1 MKKYA
6 WKLNMM
12 VLFALLGASTGL
24 AYASDGIVKDAD
36 GNYIITYSERLS
48 RGTFHMLFI
57 PATKIDPSVR
67 SSWRLEDNI
76 INYRYRIH
84 NGGSAKQYLDAILV
98 EPISSLITSP
108 SILPKPLDRLA
119 YIDALFDAARNS
131 MRGPKGWDTGIIDI
145 PDGFRLAWDIASEDP
160 DVPSGFPP
168 GTGSDDFGYR
178 SQDLPGLAVME
189 LTGCVIYPPDMWT
202 KYDTDEMLDPTLDV
216 AKQFQAMRKSNF
228 VPRNVAVP
236 TIAVPV
242 PFDAAVLLDR
252 IHTHV
257 ATWPGKQLLDPAFA
271 AQLDRYMVAAADAYR
286 LNNTKAG
293 REHIESLRRLL
304 DREHKYL
311 DHDDEDNEDTPE
323 HKAATRLTIDR
334 LAARVLDFDLRYVLK
349 QTEHEHERAEGD
361 RRKAR

>member
-1 MKKYA
+1 MKKYT
-6 WKLNMM
+6 WKLNKM
-12 VLFALLGASTGL
+12 VLFALLGAASGL

-36 GNYIITYSERLS
+36 GNYVITYSERLS

-57 PATKIDPSVR
+57 PATKIAPSVR

-98 EPISSLITSP
+98 EPISSLITTP
-108 SILPKPLDRLA
+108 SILPKSTDQLA
-119 YIDALFDAARNS
+119 YSHTLTEAARNS
-131 MRGPKGWDTGIIDI
+131 MRGPKGWETDIIDI
-145 PDGFRLAWDIASEDP
+145 PSGFRLAWDIASKDP
-160 DVPSGFPP
+160 DVSSGFPP

-178 SQDLPGLAVME
+178 SQDLPGVAVME

-216 AKQFQAMRKSNF
+216 VKQFQAMRKNNF
-228 VPRNVAVP
+228 VPRNAAVP

-252 IHTHV
+252 IRTHV
-257 ATWPGKQLLDPAFA
+257 ATWPSKQLAEPAYA
-271 AQLDRYMVAAADAYR
+271 AQLDRYLVAAANAYR
-286 LNNTKAG
+286 LNNAKAG
-293 REHIESLRRLL
+293 KEHIETLRKMLAK
-304 DREHKYL
+304 EHRYL
-311 DHDDEDNEDTPE
+311 DHDDEDNDDTE
-323 HKAATRLTIDR
+323 ERKAHTRFTIDR

-349 QTEHEHERAEGD
+349 RIEHDHEEGD
-361 RRKAR
+361 RKKER